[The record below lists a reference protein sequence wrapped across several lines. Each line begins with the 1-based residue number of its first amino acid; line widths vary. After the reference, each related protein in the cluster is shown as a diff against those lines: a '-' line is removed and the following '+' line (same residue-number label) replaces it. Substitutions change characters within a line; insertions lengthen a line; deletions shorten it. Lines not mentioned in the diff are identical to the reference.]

1 MANVASQVILH
12 PTSSATLKV
21 LGTTVGRDK
30 VRSLGPSR
38 VPPSTQ
44 QRIIGIQSDAVL
56 CTLLRVVS
64 HFKGS

>member
-30 VRSLGPSR
+30 VRSEFMAPLPPCTPIHLAADHRYTERRSTLHASSR
-38 VPPSTQ
+38 
-44 QRIIGIQSDAVL
+44 GISL
-56 CTLLRVVS
+56 
-64 HFKGS
+64 

>member
-30 VRSLGPSR
+30 VRSLGP
-38 VPPSTQ
+38 P
-44 QRIIGIQSDAVL
+44 AVYPHPL
-56 CTLLRVVS
+56 S
-64 HFKGS
+64 SGP